1 MPSIRTERLEI
12 AYQQYGPGSQAPLFW
27 YQWFMSLAG
36 GPAAVAADPKGFA
49 RIQWDTWGPPGWLS
63 SARGGQ
69 IIH

>member
-36 GPAAVAADPKGFA
+36 GPAPWPPIRRALPASNGTPGARRDGFPARAAA
-49 RIQWDTWGPPGWLS
+49 R
-63 SARGGQ
+63 
-69 IIH
+69 